1 MANAAGVVRQLNG
14 TAVAIDA
21 QGKQRVLKVGDEV
34 MLGEVVHTEGSDSSV
49 VVSMNNGKEFTLLG
63 NDTIKIDQSVAQ
75 VDSFG
80 AEAFADATALQQA
93 ILAGDGL
100 SKLEETAAGGASTGG
115 GTGDG
120 ISLSAA
126 SFVEG
131 GHISNISAN
140 YNNLSELSRAVDA
153 TYGNVS
159 GGAAITDTVT
169 DSRNELHINPS
180 VDVTITGGEARE
192 SLETSHLIYPIHPG
206 EKVRESSIDSYLEF
220 NMDFSNA
227 IQNARLNLN
236 FSGAKHRIDYEHS
249 AQYSLD
255 NGSTWQD
262 VVNGQIEIGNT
273 SVQNIKV
280 KAKVINDYGQ
290 NAGNQ
295 NEGTLIKDLGAAID
309 PAIKN
314 YGNYKQDVS
323 LSVTSSD
330 LDIRQNST
338 SGQVIDNDNN
348 VTIEGNM
355 IGNGSSYN
363 GSKKLDTGYGDD
375 TININ
380 NANVKNI
387 FIEGNKG
394 DDIVNINNSTVDN
407 SWIHPSSL
415 GIYKDGKDQINIKDS
430 TIKNSYMETG
440 YYGDDSLSIKSST
453 IKNTQINISD
463 QGMITATVDKDSTL
477 EDVSIRTGGGGEV
490 DLSGNLK
497 NVDVHVTNND
507 LYNNNGNHEYKS
519 VINIHNNV
527 DGGYFMTGH
536 GTDHINIDKGVTI
549 TDAPIQMNAGD
560 DKLEFE
566 DGVTYKNSKIYLG
579 STDPRD
585 DFMFM
590 GGHRPNYPAF
600 TDNDILNVH
609 ANATMENTKV
619 TSEDGDDTI
628 TLYKGS
634 HTKDNTFET
643 GSGVDTINLNESTS
657 GNIMRMGIGEDHVN
671 IANSITVKDTE
682 IYGDLYDEGDNGW
695 KDVTGSTDH
704 IKVGENVT
712 LENVKIYGDALY
724 DQYKTDPTYFSQEE
738 RKAISGDDEI
748 SIADNATLKDV
759 EIYGDSDYEKGDFSQ
774 VTMTGGNDTISIG
787 NNATLDNVKIK
798 GEVGNDNIII
808 GKNVT
813 FSGDITIDGGKGN
826 DTLVVN
832 DTIDFSKV
840 SGFEKIQL
848 GGHAD
853 KDGNIINDNATL
865 NLTADNVKDILRNSD
880 SNDNILRIDGD
891 SSDHLNLRGFN
902 RTPVLNHDDNDGY
915 DRYQGGVDAHGNTTY
930 IDIKQG
936 VTVDFQ

>member
-1 MANAAGVVRQLNG
+1 MANEAGVVKSVTGGSVRALNNATG
-14 TAVAIDA
+14 EV
-21 QGKQRVLKVGDEV
+21 RNLSVGDIVYQNEKIV
-34 MLGEVVHTEGSDSSV
+34 TDSADSKV
-49 VVSMNNGKEFTLLG
+49 TITQTDGKDITLIG
-63 NDTIKIDQSVAQ
+63 KDTITLDQDSGNNQTVA
-75 VDSFG
+75 DIS
-80 AEAFADATALQQA
+80 ALQQA
-93 ILAGDGL
+93 ILNGTDLNA
-100 SKLEETAAGGASTGG
+100 LEETAAGGPQAGNAS
-115 GTGDG
+115 GDG
-120 ISLSAA
+120 VSLGAA
-126 SFVEG
+126 SFAEG

-140 YNNLSELSRAVDA
+140 YNNLSELGRDEIN
-153 TYGNVS
+153 NVSGIS
-159 GGAAITDTVT
+159 GGAAT
-169 DSRNELHINPS
+169 INAEEFNTKLPTTE
-180 VDVTITGGEARE
+180 VTITGGKARE
-192 SLETSHLIYPIHPG
+192 SLETSHLIYPMHPG

-255 NGSTWQD
+255 GGTTWQN
-262 VVNGQIEIGNT
+262 VVDGQIEVGNT
-273 SVQNIKV
+273 PVQNIKV
-280 KAKVINDYGQ
+280 KTKIIDDYGQ

-295 NEGTLIKDLGAAID
+295 NEGTLVEDLGAAID

-314 YGNYKQDVS
+314 YGDYKQDVS

-348 VTIEGNM
+348 VTIEGNL
-355 IGNGSSYN
+355 IGNGSSYTD
-363 GSKKLDTGYGDD
+363 SKKLDTGYGDD

-380 NANVKNI
+380 NANLKNI

-394 DDIVNINNSTVDN
+394 DDIVNINNSTVDH

-415 GIYKDGKDQINIKDS
+415 GVYEDGKDQINIKDS
-430 TIKNSYMETG
+430 TITNSYMETG
-440 YYGDDSLSIKSST
+440 YYGDDSLSVKSST
-453 IKNTQINISD
+453 IKKTQINISD

-477 EDVSIRTGGGGEV
+477 EDVSIRTGGGGVV
-490 DLSGNLK
+490 DLSGKNLK

-590 GGHRPNYPAF
+590 GGHRPNYPTF

-628 TLYKGS
+628 TIYKGS

-657 GNIMRMGIGEDHVN
+657 GNIMRMGTGKDHVN
-671 IANSITVKDTE
+671 IANDITVKDSE
-682 IYGDLYDEGDNGW
+682 IYGDLYDEGGNGW
-695 KDVTGSTDH
+695 KDVTGSTDT
-704 IKVGENVT
+704 IKVGENAT

-724 DQYKTDPTYFSQEE
+724 DQYKTDPSYFSQEE
-738 RKAISGDDEI
+738 RKAISGDDI
-748 SIADNATLKDV
+748 INIGDNATLKNV
-759 EIYGDSDYEKGDFSQ
+759 EIYGDSDYEKGDFSH
-774 VTMTGGNDTISIG
+774 VTMTGGNDTINIG
-787 NNATLDNVKIK
+787 NNATLDNVKIN
-798 GEVGNDNIII
+798 GEVGDDNVIV

-813 FSGDITIDGGKGN
+813 FSGSTTIDGGKGN

-840 SGFEKIQL
+840 SVSGFEKIQL

-853 KDGNIINDNATL
+853 KDGNIVNDNATL
-865 NLTADNVKDILRNSD
+865 NLTADNVKDILHGSD
-880 SNDNILRIDGD
+880 TNILRIDGD
-891 SSDHLNLRGFN
+891 SSDNLNLKGFN
-902 RTPVLNHDDNDGY
+902 NNIISKHDGY
-915 DRYQGGVDAHGNTTY
+915 DRYQGVDAHGNTTY
-930 IDIKQG
+930 IDIKHE

>member
-1 MANAAGVVRQLNG
+1 MAKEAGVVKSVTGGSVRALNNATG
-14 TAVAIDA
+14 EV
-21 QGKQRVLKVGDEV
+21 RNLSVGDIVYQNEKII
-34 MLGEVVHTEGSDSSV
+34 TDSADSKV
-49 VVSMNNGKEFTLLG
+49 TITQTDGKEITLIG
-63 NDTIKIDQSVAQ
+63 KDTITLDQDTNNNQTVA
-75 VDSFG
+75 DIS
-80 AEAFADATALQQA
+80 ALQQA
-93 ILAGDGL
+93 ILKGTDLNA
-100 SKLEETAAGGASTGG
+100 LEETAAGGPQAGNAS
-115 GTGDG
+115 GDG
-120 ISLSAA
+120 VSLGAA
-126 SFVEG
+126 SFAEG

-140 YNNLSELSRAVDA
+140 YNNLSELGRDEIN
-153 TYGNVS
+153 NVSGIS
-159 GGAAITDTVT
+159 GGAAT
-169 DSRNELHINPS
+169 INAEEFNTKLPTTE
-180 VDVTITGGEARE
+180 VTITGGKARE
-192 SLETSHLIYPIHPG
+192 SLETSHLIYPMHPG

-255 NGSTWQD
+255 GGTTWQN
-262 VVNGQIEIGNT
+262 VVDGQIEVGNT
-273 SVQNIKV
+273 PVQNIKV
-280 KAKVINDYGQ
+280 KTKIIDDYGQ

-295 NEGTLIKDLGAAID
+295 NEGTLVEDLGAAID

-314 YGNYKQDVS
+314 YGDYKQDVS

-348 VTIEGNM
+348 VTIEGNL
-355 IGNGSSYN
+355 IGNDSSYS

-380 NANVKNI
+380 NANLKNT

-394 DDIVNINNSTVDN
+394 DDIVNINNSTVDH

-415 GIYKDGKDQINIKDS
+415 AIYEDGNDQINIKDS

-477 EDVSIRTGGGGEV
+477 EDVSIRTGGGGVV

-536 GTDHINIDKGVTI
+536 GTDHINIDENVTI
-549 TDAPIQMNAGD
+549 TDAPIQMNSGD
-560 DKLEFE
+560 DKLEFKN
-566 DGVTYKNSKIYLG
+566 GVTYKNGKIYLG
-579 STDPRD
+579 LTDSRD
-585 DFMFM
+585 ISGRYISDDDEL
-590 GGHRPNYPAF
+590 HVY
-600 TDNDILNVH
+600 

-619 TSEDGDDTI
+619 ISGDGVDEI

-643 GSGVDTINLNESTS
+643 GSGNDTINLNESTS
-657 GNIMRMGIGEDHVN
+657 GNIMRMGTGEDHVN
-671 IANSITVKDTE
+671 ITNGITVKDTE
-682 IYGDLYDEGDNGW
+682 IYGDLYDEGGNGW
-695 KDVTGSTDH
+695 QDVTGSTDH

-774 VTMTGGNDTISIG
+774 VTMEGGNDTITIG
-787 NNATLDNVKIK
+787 NNAKLDNVKIN
-798 GEVGNDNIII
+798 GEVGDDVISI
-808 GKNVT
+808 GKNAHIQNT
-813 FSGDITIDGGKGN
+813 FEINGGTGF
-826 DTLVVN
+826 DTLKVADN
-832 DTIDFSKV
+832 SIDFSQV
-840 SGFEKIQL
+840 SNIEKLDTTNGEKTQLTLSADDIQNIL
-848 GGHAD
+848 RDSD
-853 KDGNIINDNATL
+853 KDKLKLDG
-865 NLTADNVKDILRNSD
+865 D
-880 SNDNILRIDGD
+880 SNDEITLTGGNWIKGA
-891 SSDHLNLRGFN
+891 S
-902 RTPVLNHDDNDGY
+902 NDGY
-915 DRYQGGVDAHGNTTY
+915 TSYSDGTTT
-930 IDIKQG
+930 IEIKDEVQN
-936 VTVDFQ
+936 VIY

>member
-1 MANAAGVVRQLNG
+1 MPKEAGVVKSVTGGSVRALNNATG
-14 TAVAIDA
+14 EV
-21 QGKQRVLKVGDEV
+21 RNLSVGDIVYQNEKIV
-34 MLGEVVHTEGSDSSV
+34 TDSADSKV
-49 VVSMNNGKEFTLLG
+49 TITQTDGKDITLIG
-63 NDTIKIDQSVAQ
+63 KDTITLDQDSGNNQTVA
-75 VDSFG
+75 DIS
-80 AEAFADATALQQA
+80 ALQQA
-93 ILAGDGL
+93 ILNGTDLNA
-100 SKLEETAAGGASTGG
+100 LEETAAGGPQAGG
-115 GTGDG
+115 NGGDG
-120 ISLSAA
+120 VSLGAA
-126 SFVEG
+126 SFAEG

-140 YNNLSELSRAVDA
+140 YNNLSELGRDEIN
-153 TYGNVS
+153 NVSGIS
-159 GGAAITDTVT
+159 GGAAT
-169 DSRNELHINPS
+169 INAEEFNTKLPTTE
-180 VDVTITGGEARE
+180 VTITGGKARE
-192 SLETSHLIYPIHPG
+192 SLETSHLIYPMHPG

-255 NGSTWQD
+255 NGATWQD
-262 VVNGQIEIGNT
+262 VVNGQIELGNT
-273 SVQNIKV
+273 PVQNIKV
-280 KAKVINDYGQ
+280 KAKVIDNNGQ
-290 NAGNQ
+290 DAGNQ
-295 NEGTLIKDLGAAID
+295 NEGTLVEDLGAAID

-314 YGNYKQDVS
+314 YGDYKQDVS

-348 VTIEGNM
+348 VTIEGNL
-355 IGNGSSYN
+355 IGNDSSYS
-363 GSKKLDTGYGDD
+363 GSKNLDTGYGDD

-380 NANVKNI
+380 NANLKNT

-394 DDIVNINNSTVDN
+394 DDIVNINNSTVDH

-415 GIYKDGKDQINIKDS
+415 AIYEDGNDQINIKDS
-430 TIKNSYMETG
+430 TITNSYMETG
-440 YYGDDSLSIKSST
+440 YYGDDSLSVKSST
-453 IKNTQINISD
+453 IKKTQINISD
-463 QGMITATVDKDSTL
+463 QGMITATVDKDSIL
-477 EDVSIRTGGGGEV
+477 EDVSIRTGGGGTV
-490 DLSGNLK
+490 DLSGKNLK

-590 GGHRPNYPAF
+590 GGHRPNYPTF

-628 TLYKGS
+628 TIYKDS

-657 GNIMRMGIGEDHVN
+657 GNIMRMGTGKDHVN
-671 IANSITVKDTE
+671 IANDITVKDSE
-682 IYGDLYDEGDNGW
+682 IYGDLYDEGGNGW
-695 KDVTGSTDH
+695 KDVTGSTDT
-704 IKVGENVT
+704 IKVGENAT

-724 DQYKTDPTYFSQEE
+724 DQYKTDPRYFSQEQ
-738 RKAISGDDEI
+738 RKAISGDDI
-748 SIADNATLKDV
+748 IDIGDNATLKNV
-759 EIYGDSDYEKGDFSQ
+759 EIYGDSDYEKGDFSH
-774 VTMTGGNDTISIG
+774 VTMTGGNDTINIG
-787 NNATLDNVKIK
+787 NNATLDNVKIN
-798 GEVGNDNIII
+798 GEVGNDNVIV

-813 FSGDITIDGGKGN
+813 FSGSTTIDGGKGN

-853 KDGNIINDNATL
+853 ENGNIINDNATL
-865 NLTADNVKDILRNSD
+865 NLTVDNVKDILHNSD
-880 SNDNILRIDGD
+880 DNILKIDGD
-891 SSDHLNLRGFN
+891 GSDHLNLRGFN

-915 DRYQGGVDAHGNTTY
+915 DRYQSIDAHGNTTY
-930 IDIKQG
+930 IDIKHE

>member
-1 MANAAGVVRQLNG
+1 MAKEAGVVKSVNGGIARALNDLTGEVRQLS
-14 TAVAIDA
+14 
-21 QGKQRVLKVGDEV
+21 VGDIV
-34 MLGEVVHTEGSDSSV
+34 YQGEKIVTEGSNSKVTITQTDGKDITLIGKDTLTLDQDS
-49 VVSMNNGKEFTLLG
+49 NNNET
-63 NDTIKIDQSVAQ
+63 VA
-75 VDSFG
+75 DIS
-80 AEAFADATALQQA
+80 ALQQA
-93 ILAGDGL
+93 ILKGTDLNA
-100 SKLEETAAGGASTGG
+100 LEETAAGGPQAGG
-115 GTGDG
+115 NGGDG
-120 ISLSAA
+120 VSLSST
-126 SFVEG
+126 SFAEG

-140 YNNLSELSRAVDA
+140 YNNLSELGRDEIN
-153 TYGNVS
+153 NVSGIS
-159 GGAAITDTVT
+159 GGAAT
-169 DSRNELHINPS
+169 INAEEFNTKLPTTE
-180 VDVTITGGEARE
+180 VTITGGKARE
-192 SLETSHLIYPIHPG
+192 SLETSHLIYPMHPG

-255 NGSTWQD
+255 GGTTWQN
-262 VVNGQIEIGNT
+262 VVDGQIEVGNT
-273 SVQNIKV
+273 PVQNIKV
-280 KAKVINDYGQ
+280 KTKIIDDYGQ

-295 NEGTLIKDLGAAID
+295 NEGTLVEDLGAAID

-314 YGNYKQDVS
+314 YGDYKQDVS

-348 VTIEGNM
+348 VTIEGNL
-355 IGNGSSYN
+355 IGNDSSYS
-363 GSKKLDTGYGDD
+363 GSKNLDTGYGDD

-380 NANVKNI
+380 NANLKNT

-394 DDIVNINNSTVDN
+394 DDIVNINNSTVDH

-415 GIYKDGKDQINIKDS
+415 GVYEDGKDQINIKDS
-430 TIKNSYMETG
+430 TITNSYMETG
-440 YYGDDSLSIKSST
+440 YYGDDSLSVKSST
-453 IKNTQINISD
+453 IKKTQINISD

-477 EDVSIRTGGGGEV
+477 EDVSIRTGGGGVV
-490 DLSGNLK
+490 DLSGKNLK

-590 GGHRPNYPAF
+590 GGHRPNYPTF

-628 TLYKGS
+628 TIYKGS

-657 GNIMRMGIGEDHVN
+657 GNIIRMGTGKDHVN
-671 IANSITVKDTE
+671 IANDITVKDSE
-682 IYGDLYDEGDNGW
+682 IYGDLYDEGGNGW
-695 KDVTGSTDH
+695 KDVTGSTDT
-704 IKVGENVT
+704 IKVGENAT

-724 DQYKTDPTYFSQEE
+724 DQYKTDPRYFSQEQ
-738 RKAISGDDEI
+738 RKAISGDDI
-748 SIADNATLKDV
+748 IDIGDNATLKNV
-759 EIYGDSDYEKGDFSQ
+759 EIYGDSDYEKGDFSH
-774 VTMTGGNDTISIG
+774 VTMTGGNDTINIG
-787 NNATLDNVKIK
+787 NNATLDNVKIN
-798 GEVGNDNIII
+798 GEVGNDNVIV

-813 FSGDITIDGGKGN
+813 FSGSTTIDGGKGN

-853 KDGNIINDNATL
+853 ENGNIINDNATL
-865 NLTADNVKDILRNSD
+865 NLTVDNVKDILHNSD
-880 SNDNILRIDGD
+880 DNILKIDGD
-891 SSDHLNLRGFN
+891 GSDHLNLRGFN

-915 DRYQGGVDAHGNTTY
+915 DRYQSIDAHGNTTY
-930 IDIKQG
+930 LDIKHE

>member
-1 MANAAGVVRQLNG
+1 MSKEAGVVKSISGGIVRALNDLTGEVRQLSIG
-14 TAVAIDA
+14 DIVY
-21 QGKQRVLKVGDEV
+21 QGEKIV
-34 MLGEVVHTEGSDSSV
+34 TEGSNSKVTITQTDGKDITLIGKDTLTLDQDS
-49 VVSMNNGKEFTLLG
+49 NNNET
-63 NDTIKIDQSVAQ
+63 VA
-75 VDSFG
+75 DIS
-80 AEAFADATALQQA
+80 ALQQA
-93 ILAGDGL
+93 ILKGTDLNA
-100 SKLEETAAGGASTGG
+100 LEETAAGGPQAGG
-115 GTGDG
+115 NGGDG
-120 ISLSAA
+120 VSLSST
-126 SFVEG
+126 SFAEG

-140 YNNLSELSRAVDA
+140 YNNLSELGRDEIN
-153 TYGNVS
+153 NVSGIS
-159 GGAAITDTVT
+159 GGAAT
-169 DSRNELHINPS
+169 INAEEFNTKLPTTE
-180 VDVTITGGEARE
+180 VTITGGKARE
-192 SLETSHLIYPIHPG
+192 SLETSHLIYPMHPG

-255 NGSTWQD
+255 GGTTWQN
-262 VVNGQIEIGNT
+262 VVDGQIEVGNT
-273 SVQNIKV
+273 PVQNIKV
-280 KAKVINDYGQ
+280 KTKIIDDYGQ

-295 NEGTLIKDLGAAID
+295 NEGTLVEDLGAAID

-314 YGNYKQDVS
+314 YGDYKQDVS

-348 VTIEGNM
+348 VTIEGNL
-355 IGNGSSYN
+355 IGNDSSYS
-363 GSKKLDTGYGDD
+363 GSKNLDTGYGDD

-380 NANVKNI
+380 NANLKNT

-394 DDIVNINNSTVDN
+394 DDIVNINNSTVDH

-415 GIYKDGKDQINIKDS
+415 GVYEDGKDQINIKDS
-430 TIKNSYMETG
+430 TITNSYMETG
-440 YYGDDSLSIKSST
+440 YYGDDSLSVKSST
-453 IKNTQINISD
+453 IKKTQINISD

-477 EDVSIRTGGGGEV
+477 EDVSIRTGGGGVV
-490 DLSGNLK
+490 DLSGKNLK

-590 GGHRPNYPAF
+590 GGHRPNYPTF

-628 TLYKGS
+628 TIYKGS

-657 GNIMRMGIGEDHVN
+657 GNIIRMGTGKDHVN
-671 IANSITVKDTE
+671 IANDITVKDSE
-682 IYGDLYDEGDNGW
+682 IYGDLYDEGGNGW
-695 KDVTGSTDH
+695 KDVTGSTDT
-704 IKVGENVT
+704 IKVGENAT

-724 DQYKTDPTYFSQEE
+724 DQYKTDPRYFSQEQ
-738 RKAISGDDEI
+738 RKAISGDDI
-748 SIADNATLKDV
+748 IDIGDNATLKNV
-759 EIYGDSDYEKGDFSQ
+759 EIYGDSDYEKGDFSH
-774 VTMTGGNDTISIG
+774 VTMTGGNDTINIG
-787 NNATLDNVKIK
+787 NNATLDNVKIN
-798 GEVGNDNIII
+798 GEVGNDNVIV

-813 FSGDITIDGGKGN
+813 FSGSTTIDGGKGN

-853 KDGNIINDNATL
+853 ENGNIINDNATL
-865 NLTADNVKDILRNSD
+865 NLTVDNVKDILHNSD
-880 SNDNILRIDGD
+880 DNILKIDGD
-891 SSDHLNLRGFN
+891 GSDHLNLRGFN

-915 DRYQGGVDAHGNTTY
+915 DRYQSIDAHGNTTY
-930 IDIKQG
+930 LDIKHE

>member
-140 YNNLSELSRAVDA
+140 YNNLSELNRGEINNVGS
-153 TYGNVS
+153 VS
-159 GGAAITDTVT
+159 GGAATVNASVRDEFNTKLPIT
-169 DSRNELHINPS
+169 E
-180 VDVTITGGEARE
+180 VTITGGEARE
-192 SLETSHLIYPIHPG
+192 SLETSHLIYPRHPG

-249 AQYSLD
+249 TQYSLD
-255 NGSTWQD
+255 NGATWQN
-262 VVNGQIEIGNT
+262 VVNGQIEVGNT
-273 SVQNIKV
+273 PVQNIKV
-280 KAKVINDYGQ
+280 KAKVIDDYGQ

-295 NEGTLIKDLGAAID
+295 NEGTLVENLGAAID

-330 LDIRQNST
+330 LDIRRNST

-348 VTIEGNM
+348 VTIEGSM
-355 IGNGSSYN
+355 TGNGPSYRD
-363 GSKKLDTGYGDD
+363 SKKLDTGYGDD

-380 NANVKNI
+380 NATLENV

-394 DDIVNINNSTVDN
+394 DDIVNINHSTINN
-407 SWIHPSSL
+407 SWIHPSSS
-415 GIYKDGKDQINIKDS
+415 GIYEDGNDQINIKDS
-430 TIKNSYMETG
+430 TITNSFMETG
-440 YYGDDSLSIKSST
+440 YYGNDSLSVKSST
-453 IKNTQINISD
+453 IKNTQIDVSN

-490 DLSGNLK
+490 DLSGKNLK

-536 GTDHINIDKGVTI
+536 GTDHINIDEGVTI
-549 TDAPIQMNAGD
+549 TDAPIQMNAGND
-560 DKLEFE
+560 TLEFK
-566 DGVTYKNSKIYLG
+566 DGVTYRNGKIYLG

-590 GGHRPNYPAF
+590 GGHAPKFPDF
-600 TDNDILNVH
+600 TDNDVLNVY

-619 TSEDGDDTI
+619 ISEDGIDTI
-628 TLYKGS
+628 TIHKGS
-634 HTKDNTFET
+634 HTENNTFET
-643 GSGVDTINLNESTS
+643 GSGNDTINLYESTS
-657 GNIMRMGIGEDHVN
+657 GNIMRMGTGEDHVT
-671 IANSITVKDTE
+671 IANGITVKDTE
-682 IYGDLYDEGDNGW
+682 IYGDSYDEGGNGW
-695 KDVTGSTDH
+695 KDVTGSTDT
-704 IKVGENVT
+704 INVGDNAT
-712 LENVKIYGDALY
+712 LENVKIYGDAYY
-724 DQYKTDPTYFSQEE
+724 DQYRTDPRYSRPEDL
-738 RKAISGDDEI
+738 KAISGDDKI
-748 SIADNATLKDV
+748 NIGDNATLKDV
-759 EIYGDSDYEKGDFSQ
+759 EIYGDSDYEKGNFSH

-787 NNATLDNVKIK
+787 NNAKLEDVKIN
-798 GEVGNDNIII
+798 GEVGNDTVIV

-813 FSGDITIDGGKGN
+813 FSGDTTIDGGKGN

-853 KDGNIINDNATL
+853 KDGNIVNDDATL
-865 NLTADNVKDILRNSD
+865 NLTADNVRDILQGSETT
-880 SNDNILRIDGD
+880 ILRIDGD
-891 SSDHLNLRGFN
+891 SSDNLNLKGFRN
-902 RTPVLNHDDNDGY
+902 NIISNHEGY
-915 DRYQGGVDAHGNTTY
+915 DRYQGVDAQGNTTY
-930 IDIKQG
+930 IDIKHE

>member
-1 MANAAGVVRQLNG
+1 MAKEAGVVKSVTGGSVRALNNATG
-14 TAVAIDA
+14 EV
-21 QGKQRVLKVGDEV
+21 RNLSVGDIVYQNEKIV
-34 MLGEVVHTEGSDSSV
+34 TDSADSKV
-49 VVSMNNGKEFTLLG
+49 TITQTDGKDITLIG
-63 NDTIKIDQSVAQ
+63 KDTITLDQDSGNNQTVA
-75 VDSFG
+75 DIS
-80 AEAFADATALQQA
+80 ALQQA
-93 ILAGDGL
+93 ILNGTDLNA
-100 SKLEETAAGGASTGG
+100 LEETAAGGPQAGNAS
-115 GTGDG
+115 GDG
-120 ISLSAA
+120 VSLGAA
-126 SFVEG
+126 SFAEG

-140 YNNLSELSRAVDA
+140 YNNLSELGRDEIN
-153 TYGNVS
+153 NVSGIS
-159 GGAAITDTVT
+159 GGAAT
-169 DSRNELHINPS
+169 INAEEFNTKLPTTE
-180 VDVTITGGEARE
+180 VTITGGKARE
-192 SLETSHLIYPIHPG
+192 SLETSHLIYPMHPG

-255 NGSTWQD
+255 GGTTWQN
-262 VVNGQIEIGNT
+262 VVDGQIEVGNT
-273 SVQNIKV
+273 PVQNIKV
-280 KAKVINDYGQ
+280 KTKIIDDYGQ

-295 NEGTLIKDLGAAID
+295 NEGTLVEDLGAAID

-314 YGNYKQDVS
+314 YGDYKQDVS

-348 VTIEGNM
+348 VTIEGNL
-355 IGNGSSYN
+355 IGNDSSYS

-380 NANVKNI
+380 NANLKNT

-394 DDIVNINNSTVDN
+394 DDIVNINNSTVDH

-415 GIYKDGKDQINIKDS
+415 AIYEDGNDQINIKDS

-477 EDVSIRTGGGGEV
+477 EDVSIRTGGGGVV

-536 GTDHINIDKGVTI
+536 GTDHINIDENVTI
-549 TDAPIQMNAGD
+549 TDAPIQMNSGD
-560 DKLEFE
+560 DKLEFKN
-566 DGVTYKNSKIYLG
+566 GVTYKNGKIYLG
-579 STDPRD
+579 LTDSRD
-585 DFMFM
+585 ISGRYISDDDEL
-590 GGHRPNYPAF
+590 HVY
-600 TDNDILNVH
+600 

-619 TSEDGDDTI
+619 ISGDGVDEI

-643 GSGVDTINLNESTS
+643 GSGNDTINLNESTS
-657 GNIMRMGIGEDHVN
+657 GNIMRMGTGEDHVN
-671 IANSITVKDTE
+671 ITNGITVKDTE
-682 IYGDLYDEGDNGW
+682 IYGDLYDEGGNGW
-695 KDVTGSTDH
+695 QDVTGSTDH

-774 VTMTGGNDTISIG
+774 VTMEGGNDTITIG
-787 NNATLDNVKIK
+787 NNAKLDNVKIN
-798 GEVGNDNIII
+798 GEVGDDVISI
-808 GKNVT
+808 GKNAHIQNT
-813 FSGDITIDGGKGN
+813 FEINGGTGF
-826 DTLVVN
+826 DTLKVADN
-832 DTIDFSKV
+832 SIDFSQV
-840 SGFEKIQL
+840 SNIEKLDTTNGEKTQLTLSADDIQNIL
-848 GGHAD
+848 RDSD
-853 KDGNIINDNATL
+853 KDKLKLDG
-865 NLTADNVKDILRNSD
+865 D
-880 SNDNILRIDGD
+880 SNDEITLTGGNWIKGA
-891 SSDHLNLRGFN
+891 S
-902 RTPVLNHDDNDGY
+902 NDGY
-915 DRYQGGVDAHGNTTY
+915 TSYSDGTTT
-930 IDIKQG
+930 IEIKDEVQN
-936 VTVDFQ
+936 VIY

>member
-1 MANAAGVVRQLNG
+1 M
-14 TAVAIDA
+14 
-21 QGKQRVLKVGDEV
+21 
-34 MLGEVVHTEGSDSSV
+34 
-49 VVSMNNGKEFTLLG
+49 
-63 NDTIKIDQSVAQ
+63 
-75 VDSFG
+75 
-80 AEAFADATALQQA
+80 
-93 ILAGDGL
+93 
-100 SKLEETAAGGASTGG
+100 
-115 GTGDG
+115 
-120 ISLSAA
+120 
-126 SFVEG
+126 
-131 GHISNISAN
+131 
-140 YNNLSELSRAVDA
+140 
-153 TYGNVS
+153 
-159 GGAAITDTVT
+159 
-169 DSRNELHINPS
+169 
-180 VDVTITGGEARE
+180 
-192 SLETSHLIYPIHPG
+192 IYPRHPG
-206 EKVRESSIDSYLEF
+206 EEVRESSIDSYLEF
-220 NMDFSNA
+220 NMDFSNT

-236 FSGAKHRIDYEHS
+236 FSGAKDRIDYEHS

-255 NGSTWQD
+255 GGATWQN
-262 VVNGQIEIGNT
+262 VVNGQIEVGNT
-273 SVQNIKV
+273 PVQNIKV
-280 KAKVINDYGQ
+280 KTKVIDDKGQ
-290 NAGNQ
+290 DAGNQ
-295 NEGTLIKDLGAAID
+295 NEGTLVEDLGAAID

-314 YGNYKQDVS
+314 YGDYKQDVS

-330 LDIRQNST
+330 LDIRQTST

-355 IGNGSSYN
+355 SGNGSSYMD
-363 GSKKLDTGYGDD
+363 SKNLDTGYGDD

-380 NANVKNI
+380 NANLKNV

-394 DDIVNINNSTVDN
+394 DDIVNINHSTVDN

-536 GTDHINIDKGVTI
+536 GTDHIKIDKGVTI

-560 DKLEFE
+560 DTLEFK
-566 DGVTYKNSKIYLG
+566 DGVTYRNGKIYLG
-579 STDPRD
+579 STDPKD

-590 GGHRPNYPAF
+590 GGHTPSYPAF
-600 TDNDILNVH
+600 TDNDTLNVYK
-609 ANATMENTKV
+609 NATMENVKV
-619 TSEDGDDTI
+619 TSEDGIDTI
-628 TLYKGS
+628 NIYKGS

-643 GSGVDTINLNESTS
+643 GSGDDFINLYESTS

-759 EIYGDSDYEKGDFSQ
+759 EIYGDSDYEKGDFSH
-774 VTMTGGNDTISIG
+774 VTMTGGNDTITIG
-787 NNATLDNVKIK
+787 NNATLDNVKIN
-798 GEVGNDNIII
+798 GEVGDDVISI
-808 GKNVT
+808 GKNANIQNT
-813 FSGDITIDGGKGN
+813 LEIDGGTGF
-826 DTLVVN
+826 DTLKIA
-832 DTIDFSKV
+832 DDSLDFSKV
-840 SGFEKIQL
+840 KNIEKLDLTEGSHNINL
-848 GGHAD
+848 SA
-853 KDGNIINDNATL
+853 KDVLDMTENNN
-865 NLTADNVKDILRNSD
+865 R
-880 SNDNILRIDGD
+880 LRIGGD
-891 SSDHLNLRGFN
+891 SDDHLDLKSKGWVASGTTITDENGISYN
-902 RTPVLNHDDNDGY
+902 VYTNTE
-915 DRYQGGVDAHGNTTY
+915 GVHTVTLEVQ
-930 IDIKQG
+930 KQ
-936 VTVDFQ
+936 VDVF

>member
-1 MANAAGVVRQLNG
+1 MSKEAGVVKSISGGIARALNDLTGEVRQLS
-14 TAVAIDA
+14 
-21 QGKQRVLKVGDEV
+21 VGDIV
-34 MLGEVVHTEGSDSSV
+34 YQGEKIVTEGSNSKVTITQTDGKDITLIGKDTLTLDQDS
-49 VVSMNNGKEFTLLG
+49 NNNET
-63 NDTIKIDQSVAQ
+63 VA
-75 VDSFG
+75 DIS
-80 AEAFADATALQQA
+80 ALQQA
-93 ILAGDGL
+93 ILKGTDLNA
-100 SKLEETAAGGASTGG
+100 LEETAAGGPQAGG
-115 GTGDG
+115 NGGDG
-120 ISLSAA
+120 VSLSST
-126 SFVEG
+126 SFAEG

-140 YNNLSELSRAVDA
+140 YNNLSELGRDEIN
-153 TYGNVS
+153 NVSGIS
-159 GGAAITDTVT
+159 GGAAT
-169 DSRNELHINPS
+169 INAEEFNTKLPTTE
-180 VDVTITGGEARE
+180 VTITGGKARE
-192 SLETSHLIYPIHPG
+192 SLETSHLIYPMHPG

-255 NGSTWQD
+255 GGTTWQN
-262 VVNGQIEIGNT
+262 VVDGQIEVGNT
-273 SVQNIKV
+273 PVQNIKV
-280 KAKVINDYGQ
+280 KTKIIDDYGQ

-295 NEGTLIKDLGAAID
+295 NEGTLVEDLGAAID

-314 YGNYKQDVS
+314 YGDYKQDVS

-348 VTIEGNM
+348 VTIEGNL
-355 IGNGSSYN
+355 IGNDSSYS
-363 GSKKLDTGYGDD
+363 GSKNLDTGYGDD

-380 NANVKNI
+380 NANLKNT

-394 DDIVNINNSTVDN
+394 DDIVNINNSTVDH

-415 GIYKDGKDQINIKDS
+415 GVYEDGKDQINIKDS
-430 TIKNSYMETG
+430 TITNSYMETG
-440 YYGDDSLSIKSST
+440 YYGDDSLSVKSST
-453 IKNTQINISD
+453 IKKTQINISD

-477 EDVSIRTGGGGEV
+477 EDVSIRTGGGGVV
-490 DLSGNLK
+490 DLSGKNLK

-590 GGHRPNYPAF
+590 GGHRPNYPTF

-628 TLYKGS
+628 TIYKGS

-657 GNIMRMGIGEDHVN
+657 GNIIRMGTGKDHVN
-671 IANSITVKDTE
+671 IANDITVKDSE
-682 IYGDLYDEGDNGW
+682 IYGDLYDEGGNGW
-695 KDVTGSTDH
+695 KDVTGSTDT
-704 IKVGENVT
+704 IKVGENAT

-724 DQYKTDPTYFSQEE
+724 DQYKTDPRYFSQEQ
-738 RKAISGDDEI
+738 RKAISGDDI
-748 SIADNATLKDV
+748 IDIGDNATLKNV
-759 EIYGDSDYEKGDFSQ
+759 EIYGDSDYEKGDFSH
-774 VTMTGGNDTISIG
+774 VTMTGGNDTINIG
-787 NNATLDNVKIK
+787 NNATLDNVKIN
-798 GEVGNDNIII
+798 GEVGNDNVIV

-813 FSGDITIDGGKGN
+813 FSGSTTIDGGKGN

-853 KDGNIINDNATL
+853 ENGNIINDNATL
-865 NLTADNVKDILRNSD
+865 NLTVDNVKDILHNSD
-880 SNDNILRIDGD
+880 DNILKIDGD
-891 SSDHLNLRGFN
+891 GSDHLNLRGFN

-915 DRYQGGVDAHGNTTY
+915 DRYQSIDAHGNTTY
-930 IDIKQG
+930 LDIKHE

>member
-1 MANAAGVVRQLNG
+1 MAKEAGVVKSVNGGIARALNDLTGEVRQLS
-14 TAVAIDA
+14 
-21 QGKQRVLKVGDEV
+21 VGDIV
-34 MLGEVVHTEGSDSSV
+34 YQGEKIVTEGSNSKVTITQTDGKDITLIGKDTLTLDQDS
-49 VVSMNNGKEFTLLG
+49 NNNET
-63 NDTIKIDQSVAQ
+63 VA
-75 VDSFG
+75 DIS
-80 AEAFADATALQQA
+80 ALQQA
-93 ILAGDGL
+93 ILKGTDLNA
-100 SKLEETAAGGASTGG
+100 LEETAAGGPQAGG
-115 GTGDG
+115 NGGDG
-120 ISLSAA
+120 VSLSST
-126 SFVEG
+126 SFAEG

-140 YNNLSELSRAVDA
+140 YNNLSELGRDEIN
-153 TYGNVS
+153 NVSGIS
-159 GGAAITDTVT
+159 GGAAT
-169 DSRNELHINPS
+169 INAEEFNTKLPTTE
-180 VDVTITGGEARE
+180 VTITGGKARE
-192 SLETSHLIYPIHPG
+192 SLETSHLIYPMHPG

-255 NGSTWQD
+255 GGTTWQN
-262 VVNGQIEIGNT
+262 VVDGQIEVGNT
-273 SVQNIKV
+273 PVQDIKV
-280 KAKVINDYGQ
+280 KTKIIDDYGQ

-295 NEGTLIKDLGAAID
+295 NEGTLVEDLGAAID

-314 YGNYKQDVS
+314 YGDYKQDVS

-348 VTIEGNM
+348 VTIEGNL
-355 IGNGSSYN
+355 IGNDSSYS
-363 GSKKLDTGYGDD
+363 GSKNLDTGYGDD

-380 NANVKNI
+380 NANLKNT

-394 DDIVNINNSTVDN
+394 DDIVNINNSTVDH

-415 GIYKDGKDQINIKDS
+415 GVYEDGKDQINIKDS
-430 TIKNSYMETG
+430 TITNSYMETG
-440 YYGDDSLSIKSST
+440 YYGDDSLSVKSST
-453 IKNTQINISD
+453 IKKTQINISD
-463 QGMITATVDKDSTL
+463 QGMSTATVDKDSTL
-477 EDVSIRTGGGGEV
+477 EDVSIRTGGGGVV
-490 DLSGNLK
+490 DLSGKNLK

-590 GGHRPNYPAF
+590 GGHRPNYPTF

-628 TLYKGS
+628 TIYKGS

-657 GNIMRMGIGEDHVN
+657 GNIIRMGTGKDHVN
-671 IANSITVKDTE
+671 IANDITVKDSE
-682 IYGDLYDEGDNGW
+682 IYGDLYDEGGNGW
-695 KDVTGSTDH
+695 KDVTGSTDT
-704 IKVGENVT
+704 IKVGENAT

-724 DQYKTDPTYFSQEE
+724 DQYKTDPRYFSQEQ
-738 RKAISGDDEI
+738 RKAISGDDI
-748 SIADNATLKDV
+748 IDIGDNATLKNV
-759 EIYGDSDYEKGDFSQ
+759 EIYGDSDYEKGDFSH
-774 VTMTGGNDTISIG
+774 VTMTGGNDTINIG
-787 NNATLDNVKIK
+787 NNATLDNVKIN
-798 GEVGNDNIII
+798 GEVGNDNVIV

-813 FSGDITIDGGKGN
+813 FSGSTTIDGGKGN

-853 KDGNIINDNATL
+853 ENGNIINDNATL
-865 NLTADNVKDILRNSD
+865 NLTVDNVKDILHNSD
-880 SNDNILRIDGD
+880 DNILKIDGD
-891 SSDHLNLRGFN
+891 GSDHLNLRGFN

-915 DRYQGGVDAHGNTTY
+915 DRYQSIDAHGNTTY
-930 IDIKQG
+930 LDIKHE